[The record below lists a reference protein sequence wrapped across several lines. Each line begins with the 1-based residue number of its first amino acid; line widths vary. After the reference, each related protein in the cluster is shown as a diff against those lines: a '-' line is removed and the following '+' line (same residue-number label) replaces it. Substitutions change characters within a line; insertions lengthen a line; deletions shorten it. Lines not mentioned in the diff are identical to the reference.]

1 MINKTHTQ
9 ALRELTQLKKLLLE
23 TTSNNDKVTIL
34 KLYRHNDEVKKLLFY
49 MYNPYYQYFISQANC
64 IKNNVIALGA
74 HRDAPV
80 DDYDDIYELLDA
92 LRKRDITGYVA
103 ICLTNRFCGRDESW
117 DADMRETF
125 WNIIDR
131 DLKVRVGVSI
141 LNKAFGDDFL
151 PTFDVALA
159 QSYEG
164 GINFT
169 NAMWYASRK
178 LDGVRC
184 IAVVDD
190 NGYPTFYSRQGNVFD
205 TLEMTPLYRE
215 ILSNK
220 AWKGKVLDGE
230 ICIMR
235 DGTEDFQST
244 MKEIRRKDYTMKEA
258 HYMVFD
264 ILTADEFASGVG
276 NTPLKYR
283 IKNLHESFKSIGT
296 PRGHMSIVAQIPV
309 TSDESFE
316 KLQGEVLMHGWE
328 GLMLRDGNSVYE
340 GKRTKKLLKVKKF
353 HDAEYKVMDVE
364 MGTMRTVLD
373 GSDVEI
379 DVLSNIIIE
388 HKGHKVSVGS
398 GFSREE
404 RMEYFANPKAIL
416 GKVVTIQY
424 FEETH
429 NQQGGI
435 SLRFPTVKI
444 VHGEKRV
451 A

>member
-9 ALRELTQLKKLLLE
+9 ALRELTQLKKLLSQ

-49 MYNPYYQYFISQANC
+49 MYNPYYQYFISHANC
-64 IKNNVIALGA
+64 TKNWVDALGA
-74 HRDAPV
+74 HKDAPT
-80 DDYDDIYELLDA
+80 DNYDDIYELLDA
-92 LRKRDITGYVA
+92 LRKRDITGYAA
-103 ICLTNRFCGRDESW
+103 ICLTNRFVTRDKDW
-117 DADMRETF
+117 DVDMQETF
-125 WNIIDR
+125 WDIVDR

-141 LNKAFGDDFL
+141 LNKAFGNDFL

-164 GINFT
+164 GIKFDANST
-169 NAMWYASRK
+169 WYASRK

-190 NGYPTFYSRQGNVFD
+190 KGCPTFYSRQGNVFE
-205 TLEMTPLYRE
+205 TLENTPLFRE
-215 ILSNK
+215 IVSNK
-220 AWKGKVLDGE
+220 SWRGKVLDGE
-230 ICIMR
+230 ICIMH
-235 DGTEDFQST
+235 DGVEDFQST
-244 MKEIRRKDYTMKEA
+244 MKEIRRKDYTMKGA

-264 ILTADEFASGVG
+264 LLEADEFANGVG
-276 NTPLKYR
+276 TTPLVDR
-283 IKNLHESFKSIGT
+283 IMNLHESFNTVGT
-296 PRGHMSIVAQIPV
+296 GHMSIVSQMPV
-309 TSDESFE
+309 TSDEAFE
-316 KLQGEVLMHGWE
+316 KLQGEVIMHGWE
-328 GLMLRDGNSVYE
+328 GLMLRNGNAVYE

-353 HDAEYKVMDVE
+353 HDAEYKVLDVE
-364 MGTMRTVLD
+364 MGTMRTVLN

-404 RMEYFANPKAIL
+404 RMQYFANPKDIL
-416 GKVVTIQY
+416 NKIVTVQY